1 MRDTINLGVARWDCC
16 RRCGLHPRSQGRQT
30 MRPLLVALFA
40 MFAGAAAAQ
49 TTFPSRPVKII
60 TDVGTGGTYDIF
72 ARVLAEELHRRWGQG
87 VIVEPRPG
95 GNAVIGTR
103 ARPEA
108 APHGYTIL
116 LLSHPRPRPT

>member
-40 MFAGAAAAQ
+40 VLAGAAAAQ

-72 ARVLAEELHRRWGQG
+72 LRVLSEELNRRWGQG
-87 VIVEPRPG
+87 GIVQPRPG
-95 GNAVIGTR
+95 GNAVLRTR
-103 ARPEA
+103 ACAGAAAEWSPIRP
-108 APHGYTIL
+108 L
-116 LLSHPRPRPT
+116 